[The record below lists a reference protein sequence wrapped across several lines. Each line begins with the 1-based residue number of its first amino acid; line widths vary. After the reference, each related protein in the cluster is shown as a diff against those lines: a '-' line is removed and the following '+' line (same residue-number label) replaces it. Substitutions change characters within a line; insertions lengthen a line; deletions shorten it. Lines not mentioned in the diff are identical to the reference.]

1 MPFGVC
7 KDMTIKF
14 VNKTGVTLT
23 IPSEGHRVRNRGA
36 VEGWNKLELG
46 GSVIDLAAN
55 DSESVRQDLSI
66 KCVDDADFEIHYT
79 TSDGDFTQVFENRD
93 IGDKNAVL
101 TLTNH

>member
-1 MPFGVC
+1 MPFGQC

-14 VNKTGVTLT
+14 VNETGVTLT

-55 DSESVRQDLSI
+55 ESESVRQDLSI

-79 TSDGDFTQVFENRD
+79 TGDGDFTQVFENRD